1 MTEPEVQG
9 AIIIRGERIATS
21 SLSPFGASA

>member
-9 AIIIRGERIATS
+9 AIIIRGERIAPS
-21 SLSPFGASA
+21 SLSPFSASA